1 MGDAIK
7 VTMILPFR
15 PAIGIMGYTLEA
27 WEKDPVVVV
36 QEVLIRV
43 VFNGLFVCAIILK
56 AHLARW
62 SMCVCVENVITNHV

>member
-1 MGDAIK
+1 LGDAIK

-27 WEKDPVVVV
+27 WKKDPVVVV

-43 VFNGLFVCAIILK
+43 VLNGLFVCAII
-56 AHLARW
+56 
-62 SMCVCVENVITNHV
+62 